1 MIILTIA
8 VVLVAAI
15 IALGAIVR
23 QDGYGHRTA
32 PRSHV
37 DPYPTHNPFI

>member
-1 MIILTIA
+1 MITLLIIA
-8 VVLVAAI
+8 TVFVAV
-15 IALGAIVR
+15 ALGAIVR
-23 QDGYGHRTA
+23 QDGYGHRPA